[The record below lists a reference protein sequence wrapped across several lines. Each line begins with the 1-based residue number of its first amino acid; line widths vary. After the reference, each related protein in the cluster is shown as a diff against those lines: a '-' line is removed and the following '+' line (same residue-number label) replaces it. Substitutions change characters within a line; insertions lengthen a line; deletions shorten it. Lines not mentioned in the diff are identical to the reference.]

1 MANQLDWIEVGTR
14 LREARLAAGLSQEQL
29 AADVGLERTMI
40 VKAEGGVR
48 RLDALELSRIAV
60 ALNLP
65 LAHFLL
71 PTPPVLSRRTAL
83 LEDSETDAARDAYRL
98 DAELAAWI
106 RDLEQLIDVGLLKRE
121 TLLRYPRA
129 VTRAEDARKAARW
142 LRQQLDV
149 GQEPLGPLI
158 QLSERVGQFLLVAD
172 VPGDGA
178 SVVEGDLAAAVVSLR
193 GEPGRRR
200 ATAAHEL
207 GHLVIGDE
215 YSADLGVHAS
225 RDEREQVVDAFAG
238 ELLVPS
244 DAVREAVRDTS
255 SLDGI
260 RASLVKVAA
269 IYRASWGM
277 VLRQAV
283 LAEVVDR
290 PQPLASR
297 VPTRTELM
305 DSVGWTPEPDL
316 SSVRVPP
323 TVATAVMTAF
333 RKGLVTPQRAE
344 ELTRGQIAAADL
356 TEMTGDDAA
365 P

>member
-29 AADVGLERTMI
+29 AANVGLERTMV

-48 RLDALELSRIAV
+48 RLDALELSRIAA

-65 LAHFLL
+65 LAHFLA
-71 PTPPVLSRRTAL
+71 PTPPVLSRRTEL
-83 LEDSETDAARDAYRL
+83 VEDSETDAARHAYRL
-98 DAELAAWI
+98 DTELAAWI
-106 RDLEQLIDVGLLKRE
+106 RDLEQLIGLGLLKRKP
-121 TLLRYPRA
+121 LLRYPGVVA
-129 VTRAEDARKAARW
+129 KAEDARDAARW
-142 LRQQLDV
+142 LRQRLDV
-149 GQEPLGPLI
+149 GQGPLGPLI
-158 QLSERVGQFLLVAD
+158 QFSEQVGQFLLVTD
-172 VPGDGA
+172 VPGNGA
-178 SVVEGDLAAAVVSLR
+178 SAVEGDLAAAVISLR

-225 RDEREQVVDAFAG
+225 REERERVVDAFAG

-244 DAVREAVRDTS
+244 DAVRKTVHDTS
-255 SLDGI
+255 SLDDI
-260 RASLVKVAA
+260 RTSLVKIAA
-269 IYRASWGM
+269 NYRASWGM
-277 VLRQAV
+277 VLHQAV
-283 LAEVVDR
+283 LAKVVDR
-290 PQPLASR
+290 QQRLAAR
-297 VPTRTELM
+297 IPTHTELM
-305 DSVGWTPEPDL
+305 DAVGWTPEPDL
-316 SSVRVPP
+316 GSVRVPP

-344 ELTRGQIAAADL
+344 ELTRGQVVAADL
-356 TEMTGDDAA
+356 TDMADDDTA